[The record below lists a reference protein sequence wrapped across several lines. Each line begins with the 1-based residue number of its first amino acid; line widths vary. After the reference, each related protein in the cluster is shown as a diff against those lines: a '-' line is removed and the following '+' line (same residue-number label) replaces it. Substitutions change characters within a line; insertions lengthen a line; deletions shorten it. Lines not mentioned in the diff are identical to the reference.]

1 MYSIS
6 LFGASVR
13 QLVALRVSTSC
24 LSGRVGQT
32 EEPGAAAGL
41 VTTDQHAG
49 ELFLP
54 D

>member
-1 MYSIS
+1 MYFTVWR
-6 LFGASVR
+6 LH
-13 QLVALRVSTSC
+13 VAAGGTAVSTSC

-32 EEPGAAAGL
+32 EEPGAAEAGL